1 MISDAHVEKIRL
13 RLVKFAIKI
22 SYAPNSAL
30 KLSEAHESSTM
41 VSDVSE
47 RVSTP

>member
-1 MISDAHVEKIRL
+1 MISDTHFEKIRL
-13 RLVKFAIKI
+13 RLAKFAIEI

-47 RVSTP
+47 RVATP